1 MKASLRIATLF
12 GAVVLTAW
20 PGQPLCASLEYPGP
34 PPGKAETTIANDSV
48 TIANRALSA
57 SCGVGGGRLN
67 PLFLRSGD
75 GQILSL
81 KGEPF
86 QIFLADGARY
96 PAGALKMEGTP
107 TASDLPIK
115 GQSPRLADRTG
126 GRKLEAR
133 LRSADGRLQVLWRA
147 ILHDDA
153 NYLRQEIEVTP
164 LLGDLIIQ
172 KILWLDEPLPQA
184 RAAGSVDGSPVTAGN
199 FFLGFEDPMSV
210 NAIREPAGSVMER
223 RAVSYL
229 ERNAVLKQGET
240 LAVSFVIGVAPPGQ
254 MRRGFLYYVEEER
267 AHPYRSFLH
276 YNSWYDIA
284 WDPFSLNETNCL
296 GAIRTLGERFIKPY
310 GVQMD
315 SIVFDDGWDDPASLW
330 SFHRGFPKGFAPL
343 SQLCSAYHTRLGVW
357 LSPFGGY
364 GAPKDQRLKFGR

>member
-1 MKASLRIATLF
+1 MKDSLRIAALF

-20 PGQPLCASLEYPGP
+20 PGKPLCAGLAYPGP
-34 PPGKAETTIANDSV
+34 PPGQAETTVANDSL

-57 SCGVGGGRLN
+57 GCGVSGGRLN
-67 PLFLRSGD
+67 PLVVRSRD
-75 GQILSL
+75 GQTLSF

-96 PAGALKMEGTP
+96 PAGGLKMDGKP
-107 TASDLPIK
+107 IASDLPIK
-115 GQSPRLADRTG
+115 GASARGADRIA
-126 GRKLEAR
+126 GRELAVR

-147 ILHDDA
+147 ILHDGA

-164 LLGDLIIQ
+164 LLGDVIIQ
-172 KILWLDEPLPQA
+172 KILWLDEPLPRA
-184 RAAGSVDGSPVTAGN
+184 TAAGSVDGSPVTAGN

-210 NAIREPAGSVMER
+210 NAIREPGGSVAER
-223 RAVSYL
+223 RVVSYL

-240 LAVSFVIGVAPPGQ
+240 LTVSCVIGVAPPGQ
-254 MRRGFLYYVEEER
+254 MRRGFLCYVEEER

-296 GAIRTLGERFIKPY
+296 DAIRVLGERFIKPH
-310 GVQMD
+310 GMKMD
-315 SIVFDDGWDDPASLW
+315 SIRASACRIKAEARSSGGGLRGRRSCPSAGPAAA
-330 SFHRGFPKGFAPL
+330 R
-343 SQLCSAYHTRLGVW
+343 RLIC
-357 LSPFGGY
+357 
-364 GAPKDQRLKFGR
+364 